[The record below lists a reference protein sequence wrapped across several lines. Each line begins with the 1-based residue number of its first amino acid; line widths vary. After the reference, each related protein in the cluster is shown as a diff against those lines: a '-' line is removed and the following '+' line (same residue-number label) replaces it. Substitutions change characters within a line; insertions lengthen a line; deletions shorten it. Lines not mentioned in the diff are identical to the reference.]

1 MHRSILFP
9 RLVAFVLCA
18 ALLAGCQTL
27 GGAGLVPSSA
37 TAQLTPEAASSIA
50 GDMVGRFAEQVGPGT
65 TTIQLEPDGSIFGA
79 ALESSLK
86 GWGYA
91 VATDQVTEGTNTVGL
106 AYVVDAFEGNVT
118 DTIQIRMI
126 TANELD
132 EDGLF
137 RLKVMIET
145 AGQNA
150 GGVGDLL
157 Q

>member
-1 MHRSILFP
+1 MHRSIFLP
-9 RLVAFVLCA
+9 RLVAFFLCA

-27 GGAGLVPSSA
+27 GGAGLVASSA

-91 VATDQVTEGTNTVGL
+91 VATDQVTEGANTVGL
-106 AYVVDAFEGNVT
+106 AYVVDAFEGSILVRLST
-118 DTIQIRMI
+118 QTLDLTRMYQ
-126 TANELD
+126 L
-132 EDGLF
+132 
-137 RLKVMIET
+137 
-145 AGQNA
+145 
-150 GGVGDLL
+150 GGEGATPVSPLSIMQRDAREPS
-157 Q
+157 

>member
-1 MHRSILFP
+1 MHRSILLP

-27 GGAGLVPSSA
+27 GGAGLVSSSA

-65 TTIQLEPDGSIFGA
+65 TTIQLKPDGSIFGE
-79 ALESSLK
+79 ALESSLR

-106 AYVVDAFEGNVT
+106 AYVVDAFEGSILVRLST
-118 DTIQIRMI
+118 QTLDLTRMYQ
-126 TANELD
+126 L
-132 EDGLF
+132 
-137 RLKVMIET
+137 
-145 AGQNA
+145 
-150 GGVGDLL
+150 GGEGATPVSPLSIM
-157 Q
+157 QREAREPS

>member
-1 MHRSILFP
+1 MRRPTFLL
-9 RLVAFVLCA
+9 RLVVFALCA

-50 GDMVGRFAEQVGPGT
+50 GDMVGRFVEQVGPGT

-106 AYVVDAFEGNVT
+106 AYVVDAFEGSILVRLST
-118 DTIQIRMI
+118 QTLDLTRMYQLGGEGATPVSPLSI
-126 TANELD
+126 MQRDGREL
-132 EDGLF
+132 
-137 RLKVMIET
+137 R
-145 AGQNA
+145 
-150 GGVGDLL
+150 
-157 Q
+157 